1 MQSNTT
7 MTFIKGIGAGMI
19 AGAAAVT
26 VGKMILKDNKNIE
39 KGGAK
44 LLKAA
49 GDMVDGIQTMIH
61 QPDNAVPGAVK
72 NNK

>member
-1 MQSNTT
+1 

-49 GDMVDGIQTMIH
+49 GDMVDGIQTMFH
-61 QPDNAVPGAVK
+61 
-72 NNK
+72 